1 MIDKFFIIDIMYII
15 EDLIFIDLHP
25 IHFHLFHH
33 PLHLFI
39 HYHTPHLFILHLF
52 IPQTLPHP
60 NFYFYLL
67 SLILIYTFISYP
79 SGHFKLRVIML
90 KININVS
97 QSEHTDGYCSDEN
110 LAITSTNFVRTRVLY
125 DVPSSLHNASD
136 EDIKAYITTRIDM
149 QTMPC
154 QKGSGYCVCCTKYN
168 IKSFKWLYAP
178 QQCSDRWRRRF
189 YEPPPD

>member
-1 MIDKFFIIDIMYII
+1 MIDKFFIIDIMDTIA
-15 EDLIFIDLHP
+15 EDLIFINL
-25 IHFHLFHH
+25 H

-39 HYHTPHLFILHLF
+39 HYQLPLFASWYHTPHLFIPHPF

-60 NFYFYLL
+60 NLYFYLL
-67 SLILIYTFISYP
+67 SLTLIYTFISYP

-97 QSEHTDGYCSDEN
+97 QSDHSGYCSDPGET
-110 LAITSTNFVRTRVLY
+110 TSTNFVRTRVLY

-136 EDIKAYITTRIDM
+136 EDIKAYITTRIDT
-149 QTMPC
+149 QCMPC
-154 QKGSGYCVCCTKYN
+154 QKGSGYCGCCTKYN
-168 IKSFKWLYAP
+168 IKSFKWIQP

-189 YEPPPD
+189 HQPPL